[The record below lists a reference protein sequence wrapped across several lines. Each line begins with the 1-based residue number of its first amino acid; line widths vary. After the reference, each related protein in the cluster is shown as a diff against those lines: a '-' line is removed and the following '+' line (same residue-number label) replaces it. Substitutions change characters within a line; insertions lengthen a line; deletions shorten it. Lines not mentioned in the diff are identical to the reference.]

1 VKRMV
6 LGEGWV
12 LLAGGLLLGLI
23 GSLLAGRLLSKLLYG
38 VSPGD
43 PLTVSLV
50 ALVMATVG
58 TLACWIPAGRAARV
72 EPATALRAE

>member
-1 VKRMV
+1 MV

-12 LLAGGLLLGLI
+12 LLAGGLLLGVI
-23 GSLLAGRLLSKLLYG
+23 GSLLAGRLLGKLLYG
-38 VSPGD
+38 VSPSD
-43 PLTVSLV
+43 PVTVSLV

>member
-1 VKRMV
+1 MV

-23 GSLLAGRLLSKLLYG
+23 GSLLAGRLLSKLLFG
-38 VSPGD
+38 VSPSD